1 MKYACIDYEHVV
13 AAKNALQIMI
23 NEREYDFEDEK
34 CGFPQLA
41 WIAKVS
47 NDTLISAIWVVVQT
61 AGAVED
67 RGSLWQFYMPRT
79 ADVMDYIRSH
89 EDEEIDYSFL
99 IDSIESKY
107 VGLDLDG
114 EDIFEDE
121 KIFIDDLSL
130 WYEEAMG
137 WA

>member
-1 MKYACIDYEHVV
+1 MKYRTIDYDKVV
-13 AAKNALQIMI
+13 AAKNALQII
-23 NEREYDFEDEK
+23 IDEREWDFEDEK

-41 WIAKVS
+41 WISKVS
-47 NDTLISAIWVVVQT
+47 NDTLISAMWVVVQT
-61 AGAVED
+61 SGAVED

-79 ADVMDYIRSH
+79 ADVMDYIRSRA
-89 EDEEIDYSFL
+89 DEEIDYSFL

-114 EDIFEDE
+114 DDIFEDQ
-121 KIFIDDLSL
+121 KIFIDDLSK